1 MNTPIEQ
8 YTAWARQAY
17 KDDKTRLFPMSAER
31 LCLYVKYKNI
41 SPATIPELI
50 QYLAKHPK
58 HGEEWSI
65 KMKEHPSISDFFSI
79 KKTKN
84 QLTIVREPNCV
95 VVEGSKAKGF
105 MIVSNKSITNSS
117 NNTNSSSNIGNISS
131 NITGSSNNTN
141 MIGSSS
147 SSSSSSSSNNNSSG
161 IRNRANF
168 RVSFWDTVDNGINNT
183 RTILQ
188 KPKSIKTISRI
199 QTEPPSQPAQPQPD
213 EPHRLSTVKENVKIA
228 ELIAKNK
235 RLSRILL
242 SKEKEIIQLR
252 KLLKKSKVQVP
263 NRSRECVVVIK
274 QYP

>member
-8 YTAWARQAY
+8 YIAWARQAY

-31 LCLYVKYKNI
+31 LCLYIKYKNI

-50 QYLAKHPK
+50 QYLAKHPT

-65 KMKEHPSISDFFSI
+65 KMKEHPSISDFFST

-84 QLTIVREPNCV
+84 QLTIVREPSCV

-105 MIVSNKSITNSS
+105 MIVSNKSITNS
-117 NNTNSSSNIGNISS
+117 NNYTNNSSNIGSNISS
-131 NITGSSNNTN
+131 NIVG
-141 MIGSSS
+141 
-147 SSSSSSSSNNNSSG
+147 SSSSSNNNSG
-161 IRNRANF
+161 G
-168 RVSFWDTVDNGINNT
+168 VSFWDTVDNETTDT
-183 RTILQ
+183 RNILQ
-188 KPKSIKTISRI
+188 EPKSIKTISKQ

-213 EPHRLSTVKENVKIA
+213 EPHRLSTVKEKAKIA
-228 ELIAKNK
+228 DLIAKNK

-263 NRSRECVVVIK
+263 SRNRECVVVIK
-274 QYP
+274 QCP

>member
-8 YTAWARQAY
+8 YTAWARQVY

-84 QLTIVREPNCV
+84 QLAIVREPSCV

-117 NNTNSSSNIGNISS
+117 NNTNNSSNIGNISS
-131 NITGSSNNTN
+131 NITGSSSSIN
-141 MIGSSS
+141 MIGGSNNSSN
-147 SSSSSSSSNNNSSG
+147 SSSSSSSNNNNS
-161 IRNRANF
+161 IRNRANL
-168 RVSFWDTVDNGINNT
+168 RVSFWDTVDNEITNT

-188 KPKSIKTISRI
+188 RPKSIKTISKI
-199 QTEPPSQPAQPQPD
+199 QTEPPSQPAQSQPD
-213 EPHRLSTVKENVKIA
+213 ELHRLSTVKEKVKIA

-235 RLSRILL
+235 RLKI
-242 SKEKEIIQLR
+242 
-252 KLLKKSKVQVP
+252 KSTSTKSQ
-263 NRSRECVVVIK
+263 
-274 QYP
+274 